1 MIQKRPLDPRRL
13 RSHPPRGFGW
23 LDHRLLRQGY
33 LARCSPPATAL
44 YCLLVC
50 AGDGCG
56 LSFYSDP
63 RICVLLGLEPALL
76 PRVRRE
82 LVELGLVAYQKPLYQ
97 VLALGDDAPL
107 CHRAPQPAPP
117 APAHSRKL
125 CPPPERP
132 APVPV
137 PVAGTGAGGSL
148 RAMVEA
154 ALAAARTGG
163 AA

>member
-1 MIQKRPLDPRRL
+1 MIQKRPLDSRRL

-63 RICVLLGLEPALL
+63 RICALLGLEPALL

-97 VLALGDDAPL
+97 VLALSDASVG
-107 CHRAPQPAPP
+107 APTARPALPVP
-117 APAHSRKL
+117 TPSRKL
-125 CPPPERP
+125 SPPPERP

-137 PVAGTGAGGSL
+137 AQSAGGSL

>member
-1 MIQKRPLDPRRL
+1 MIQKRPLNPRRL

-33 LARCSPPATAL
+33 LARCSAPATAL

-50 AGDGCG
+50 AGDGYG

-63 RICVLLGLEPALL
+63 RICALLGLEPSLL

-97 VLALGDDAPL
+97 VLALGDAPV
-107 CHRAPQPAPP
+107 CAPASRPALPAPP
-117 APAHSRKL
+117 QSMKL
-125 CPPPERP
+125 SPPPERP
-132 APVPV
+132 APAPV
-137 PVAGTGAGGSL
+137 PVAPGVSL

-163 AA
+163 QHD

>member
-13 RSHPPRGFGW
+13 RSRPPRGFGW

-33 LARCSPPATAL
+33 LARCSAPATAL

-50 AGDGCG
+50 AGDGSG

-63 RICVLLGLEPALL
+63 RICTLLGLEPALL

-97 VLALGDDAPL
+97 VLTLSDASVGTPASRPAL
-107 CHRAPQPAPP
+107 P
-117 APAHSRKL
+117 APAHARKL
-125 CPPPERP
+125 SLPPEEHP
-132 APVPV
+132 APR
-137 PVAGTGAGGSL
+137 PVAQSAGVSL

>member
-13 RSHPPRGFGW
+13 RSRPPRGFGW

-50 AGDGCG
+50 AGDGDG

-97 VLALGDDAPL
+97 VLALSDAPV
-107 CHRAPQPAPP
+107 CAPTSRSAPP

-125 CPPPERP
+125 APPPERP

-137 PVAGTGAGGSL
+137 PVAQSAGGSL